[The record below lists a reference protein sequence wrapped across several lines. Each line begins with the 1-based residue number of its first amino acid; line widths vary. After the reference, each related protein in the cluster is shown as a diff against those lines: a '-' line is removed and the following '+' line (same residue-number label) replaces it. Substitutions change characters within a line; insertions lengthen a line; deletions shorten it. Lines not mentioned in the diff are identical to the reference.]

1 MDWTLV
7 IENLKYTLYGSALF
21 AAAYVANMLLGIFKN
36 VFVLREHFDWNKIY
50 RSAIKILAVAGGCT
64 LLSVTSTTLPQFA
77 TMVGWDIPQ
86 EFAQAFSAL
95 AIIGIFL
102 YSTCKYVIEAISK
115 LKNIL
120 AYSVTDTEVT
130 TKDN

>member
-7 IENLKYTLYGSALF
+7 LENLKYTLYGSALF

-36 VFVLREHFDWNKIY
+36 VFVLRENFDWHKIY
-50 RSAIKILAVAGGCT
+50 RSAIKIAAVAGGCI
-64 LLSVTSTTLPQFA
+64 LLSVTITTLPQFA
-77 TMVGWDIPQ
+77 TMVGWDIPK
-86 EFAQAFSAL
+86 EFAEAFSAL

-115 LKNIL
+115 LSNIL
-120 AYSVTDTEVT
+120 AYTADVSE
-130 TKDN
+130 KDN